1 MAPPTLV
8 ELRARRAQECRLA
21 KDRALVTLEDAEAFL
36 HDRRVLTQ
44 TQDSSLPSLFAATH
58 EPAYAPGKSGFGSW
72 PKTKWWWGAE
82 LASRPHVQPLK
93 IHKGKL
99 LLLSSEAAA
108 TVDPLCRDA
117 LARAEDGELGAD
129 AAAILRHL
137 RAAGASAADEVRQ
150 ELALDAKAFRSAREK
165 LEREGA
171 LISRAFEGVSPDP
184 GEARPGRAE
193 VPQMHR
199 HGSTLARWDQS
210 HPHRRKASLASA
222 LDELVLLA
230 IRAAVVVQEDEPA
243 SWFTWP
249 VPRDTIRRL
258 LETRRLM
265 RPAAGWVAALS
276 AGGR

>member
-1 MAPPTLV
+1 MAPPTLA
-8 ELRARRAQECRLA
+8 ELRARRALECRLA

-58 EPAYAPGKSGFGSW
+58 EPAYAPGKAGFGSW

-99 LLLSSEAAA
+99 VLLSPEAAA
-108 TVDPLCRDA
+108 VVDPLCRDA

-137 RAAGASAADEVRQ
+137 KAAGASGADEVRL
-150 ELALDAKAFRSAREK
+150 ELALDAKTFRAAREK

-171 LISRAFEGVSPDP
+171 VVSRTVAGGSPEP
-184 GEARPGRAE
+184 GEARPGRTEA
-193 VPQMHR
+193 PQVHR
-199 HGSTLARWDQS
+199 HGSTIARWDQS
-210 HPHRRKASLASA
+210 HTHRRKAALASA
-222 LDELVLLA
+222 LDDLVLLA

-243 SWFTWP
+243 TWFTWP

-258 LETRRLM
+258 LEARRLM
-265 RPAAGWVAALS
+265 RPAAGWVAAL
-276 AGGR
+276 